1 MAPTDT
7 SGTAVQQG
15 IMSTLWVTT
24 TLHLSAGL
32 MMAEM
37 FLRNPRLWSQI
48 GLNAIAGALGVM
60 TVGVGFA
67 IHRPKVLSPR
77 LLLGA
82 TSRRLRRLADA
93 AIAPTGAEVP
103 PGQRWGGSS
112 ASATFPAHHGPRWEA
127 PWQKAQIRLSSC
139 DSRQ

>member
-93 AIAPTGAEVP
+93 AIAPTGAEVRRDSAGAGP
-103 PGQRWGGSS
+103 ALQRPSRRIMVLGG
-112 ASATFPAHHGPRWEA
+112 R
-127 PWQKAQIRLSSC
+127 RLG
-139 DSRQ
+139 RRHKFG

>member
-15 IMSTLWVTT
+15 IMSTLSVTT

-93 AIAPTGAEVP
+93 AIAPTGAEVRRDP
-103 PGQRWGGSS
+103 SAGAGPALQRPSRRIMVLGG
-112 ASATFPAHHGPRWEA
+112 R
-127 PWQKAQIRLSSC
+127 RLG
-139 DSRQ
+139 RRHKFG